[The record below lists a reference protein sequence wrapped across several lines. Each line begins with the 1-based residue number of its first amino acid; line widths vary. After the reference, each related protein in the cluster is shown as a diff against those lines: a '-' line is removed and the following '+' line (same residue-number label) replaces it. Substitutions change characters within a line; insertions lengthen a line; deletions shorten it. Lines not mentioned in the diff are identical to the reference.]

1 MLMFSIIV
9 RENSLKNRHFPWHLY
24 IAKLREQGPCFFDP
38 KKPPFYSV
46 GIIQFYL
53 KSALSHFLH
62 LFFYF
67 FAFFFD
73 FFHLGKKFFP
83 KTTSTKIKKLTFG
96 PIFYDFFVVLLDFLR
111 FQNHSLALTT
121 ASVFYDFG
129 TSKLNKMKK
138 CLVKL
143 SGRMDNSLDEFGP

>member
-96 PIFYDFFVVLLDFLR
+96 PIFLR
-111 FQNHSLALTT
+111 FFRRSSGFSQ
-121 ASVFYDFG
+121 V
-129 TSKLNKMKK
+129 SKSFTGLNKSQCFFMI
-138 CLVKL
+138 LEPQ
-143 SGRMDNSLDEFGP
+143 NSIR